1 MKFSKKLR
9 FYSLAI
15 LETTLVSFAAEEMK
29 EALKPE
35 KKNKNENENESENEN
50 KKNDKNCIV
59 FCFSLNE
66 PKLRRI
72 YCRWKQLK
80 LGGQE

>member
-35 KKNKNENENESENEN
+35 KKTKTKTKTKAKTKT

-66 PKLRRI
+66 PK
-72 YCRWKQLK
+72 
-80 LGGQE
+80 